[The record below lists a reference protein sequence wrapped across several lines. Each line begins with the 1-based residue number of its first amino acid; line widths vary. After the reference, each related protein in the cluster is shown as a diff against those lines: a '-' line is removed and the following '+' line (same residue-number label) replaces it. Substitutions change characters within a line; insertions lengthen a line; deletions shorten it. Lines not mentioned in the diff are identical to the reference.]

1 MSKLKTSQNQ
11 NKKMSGTMGMGGRG
25 MGAVEKPK
33 DFKNSLKKLTV
44 FMKGEKKRI
53 WFSILLSFVAAVFSL
68 IGPLFLG
75 KITDSLHIS
84 LKFSTPLDISYIST
98 IALILLILYFISL
111 IANYFQGFIMSKV
124 SGNIGKKMR
133 EDISIKINSLPLKY
147 FDGVSNGDIMSKI
160 TNDVTIISTTLS
172 QSFASAIIAVI
183 RVLGFIVVMFVI
195 SWQLTLITLVSL
207 PLTFIVMSLIMK
219 KSQKHFVNQQK
230 SLGELNGQAEES
242 YSGFNVIKAFNA
254 EDKMIAQFE
263 KINNDLYTSGYKSTF
278 MSGIIQPIA
287 AFFSNITYLIVCLVG
302 AGLVFNE
309 VILIGAIASFVLYI
323 RQINYPISQIASI
336 AGTLQSTVASAERV
350 FDILEA
356 EEEESEKDKVST
368 FKQKE
373 VKGKVEFR
381 QVCFGY
387 DENKEIIHKFNF
399 VANPGEKIAIV
410 GPTGAGKTTLINLLM
425 RFYEVGSGDILIDD
439 ISIKN
444 MKRKDVRKLF
454 GMVLQDTWLFEG
466 TIKENISYGLSK
478 ITAEEIENACVNA
491 NIDHF
496 IKTLPNGYN
505 TVLDDSANLSQG
517 QRQLMTIARAMVQNA
532 PMLILDEATSSVDT
546 RTEILIQEA
555 MDSLTTKRTSFVI
568 AHRLSTIKNASKI
581 IVMNEGKIVEVGN
594 HEELLTK
601 NGFYAELYNSQF
613 DE

>member
-1 MSKLKTSQNQ
+1 MSQNTSPNQ
-11 NKKMSGTMGMGGRG
+11 GKKFSGSGKRG
-25 MGAVEKPK
+25 MGVIEKPK
-33 DFKNSLKKLTV
+33 DFKKSLKKLTV
-44 FMKGEKKRI
+44 FMGREKKRI
-53 WFSILLSFVAAVFSL
+53 IFSIILSFVAAVFSL

-75 KITDSLHIS
+75 KITDSLHLS
-84 LKFSTPLDISYIST
+84 LKLGTSLDINYISF
-98 IALILLILYFISL
+98 IALALLIMYFISL
-111 IANYFQGFIMSKV
+111 VSNYFQGFLMSKV
-124 SGNIGKKMR
+124 SGNISKKMR
-133 EDISIKINSLPLKY
+133 EDISIKINKLPLKY
-147 FDGVSNGDIMSKI
+147 FDNVSTGDIMSKI
-160 TNDVTIISTTLS
+160 TNDVSTVSNTFS
-172 QSFASAIIAVI
+172 QSFASILISIV

-195 SWQLTLITLVSL
+195 SWQLTLITLASL
-207 PLTFIVMSLIMK
+207 PLTFVTMSLIMK
-219 KSQKHFVNQQK
+219 RSQKHFVKQQT
-230 SLGELNGQAEES
+230 SLGQLNGQAEES

-254 EDKMIAQFE
+254 EEKMINQFE
-263 KINNDLYTSGYKSTF
+263 NINNDLYTSGYKSTF

-287 AFFSNITYLIVCLVG
+287 VFFSNITYLVVCLVG

-323 RQINYPISQIASI
+323 RQINHPISTIASI

-356 EEEESEKDKVST
+356 EEEESEKDKQVT

-387 DENKEIIHKFNF
+387 DKDKEIIHNFNF
-399 VANPGEKIAIV
+399 VMSPGEKIAIV

-425 RFYEVGSGDILIDD
+425 RFYEINSGDILIDN
-439 ISIKN
+439 ISIKE

-466 TIKENISYGLSK
+466 TIKENVSYGVSK
-478 ITAEEIENACVNA
+478 ITAEEVEKVCQKA

-496 IKTLPNGYN
+496 VKTLPNDYS
-505 TVLDDSANLSQG
+505 TILDDSANLSQG
-517 QRQLMTIARAMVQNA
+517 QRQLVTIARAMIQNA

-555 MDSLTTKRTSFVI
+555 MDRLTKGRTSFVI

-581 IVMNEGKIVEVGN
+581 IVMNEGKIVEIGN
-594 HEELLTK
+594 HEELLAK

>member
-1 MSKLKTSQNQ
+1 MNKTNNSQSQ
-11 NKKMSGTMGMGGRG
+11 VKKVSGGVGMGGRG

-33 DFKNSLKKLTV
+33 DFKKSLKKLTI
-44 FMKGEKKRI
+44 FMVGEKKRI
-53 WFSILLSFVAAVFSL
+53 YFSILLSLFAAVFSL

-75 KITDSLHIS
+75 KITDKLHFS
-84 LKFSTPLDISYIST
+84 LKYGTPLDVNYIST
-98 IALILLILYFISL
+98 IALVLLLMYAVSL
-111 IANYFQGFIMSKV
+111 IANYFQGFLMSKV
-124 SGNIGKKMR
+124 SGNISKKMR
-133 EDISIKINSLPLKY
+133 EDISIKINTLPLKY
-147 FDGVSNGDIMSKI
+147 FDSVSTGDIMSKI
-160 TNDVTIISTTLS
+160 TNDVATISTTLS
-172 QSFASAIIAVI
+172 QSFASAIISLI

-195 SWQLTLITLVSL
+195 SWELTLITLVSL
-207 PLTFIVMSLIMK
+207 PITFISMSFIMK
-219 KSQKHFVNQQK
+219 KSQKHFIKQQN

-254 EDKMIAQFE
+254 EEKMVQKFE
-263 KINNDLYTSGYKSTF
+263 TINNDLYTSGYKSTF

-323 RQINYPISQIASI
+323 RQINHPISQIASI

-356 EEEESEKDKVST
+356 KEEDNEKDKIST

-387 DENKEIIHKFNF
+387 DENKEIIHNFNF
-399 VANPGEKIAIV
+399 IANTGEKIAIV

-439 ISIKN
+439 ISIKD

-466 TIKENISYGLSK
+466 TIKENISYGISK
-478 ITAEEIENACVNA
+478 ITVTEIEKACVDA

-496 IKTLPNGYN
+496 VKTLPNGYN

-517 QRQLMTIARAMVQNA
+517 QRQLITIARAMIQNA

-555 MDSLTTKRTSFVI
+555 MDRLTSSRTSFVI
-568 AHRLSTIKNASKI
+568 AHRLSTIKNSSKI